1 MINLVY
7 KHLGEITMTYDP
19 YRQGGYG
26 SASNGQGDMSNQAG
40 GGMNNQWNT
49 RIQMPFAQD
58 MGGTQPNVPAF
69 VRSPYYP
76 TAPFYSTD
84 PNVGYQT
91 RFYSTGIVYNTDYT
105 DANSEVIR
113 RVQFDIPCRLIA
125 FNASAIALTVG
136 TSSSSDTIYTEDMKG
151 IDPRDLFLFRA
162 EYTTGDQL
170 TVSPRLASN
179 VCGTNEG
186 KQGELGGVG
195 YTINAG
201 GSLVIG
207 LTPLFKGLRIDVTL
221 VCLEMRGNSNFV
233 RG

>member
-1 MINLVY
+1 
-7 KHLGEITMTYDP
+7 MTYDP

-26 SASNGQGDMSNQAG
+26 SASNGQGDMSAQAG
-40 GGMNNQWNT
+40 GGANNQWNT

-58 MGGTQPNVPAF
+58 MGGTQPNIPPF

-91 RFYSTGIVYNTDYT
+91 RFYSAGIIYNSDYT
-105 DANSEVIR
+105 SANSEVIR
-113 RVQFDIPCRLIA
+113 RVQFDLPCRLIA
-125 FNASAIALTVG
+125 VNASAMALTVSG
-136 TSSSSDTIYTEDMKG
+136 GDDLNVGDLSG
-151 IDPRDLFLFRA
+151 IDPRDLFLFRM
-162 EYTTGDQL
+162 EYTNGDQI
-170 TVSPRLASN
+170 TISPRLASN

-186 KQGELGGVG
+186 NQGELGGTG
-195 YTINAG
+195 YTINSG

-207 LTPLFKGLRIDVTL
+207 ITPLFRNLRIDVTL
-221 VCLEMRGNSNFV
+221 VCLEMRGASNFT

>member
-1 MINLVY
+1 MS
-7 KHLGEITMTYDP
+7 YDP
-19 YRQGGYG
+19 FRQGGYG
-26 SASNGQGDMSNQAG
+26 AMSNGQGDMSNQAG
-40 GGMNNQWNT
+40 GGANNQWNT

-58 MGGTQPNVPAF
+58 MGGTTPNIPPF
-69 VRSPYYP
+69 VRSPFYP
-76 TAPFYSTD
+76 TAPYYSTD

-91 RFYSTGIVYNTDYT
+91 RFYSAGAIYNQDYT
-105 DANSEVIR
+105 SANSEVIK
-113 RVQFDIPCRLIA
+113 RVQFDLPCRLIA
-125 FNASAIALTVG
+125 VNASAIPLTVTG
-136 TSSSSDTIYTEDMKG
+136 GVDLNVTDIAG
-151 IDPRDLFLFRA
+151 IDPRDLFLFRM
-162 EYTTGDQL
+162 EYTNGDQI

-207 LTPLFKGLRIDVTL
+207 ITPLFRNLRIDVTL
-221 VCLEMRGNSNFV
+221 VCLEMRGASNFT

>member
-1 MINLVY
+1 MS
-7 KHLGEITMTYDP
+7 YDP

-26 SASNGQGDMSNQAG
+26 SATNGQGNMSAQAG
-40 GGMNNQWNT
+40 GGANNQWNT
-49 RIQMPFAQD
+49 KIQMPFAQD
-58 MGGTQPNVPAF
+58 MGGTNPSMPPF

-105 DANSEVIR
+105 TANSEVVR
-113 RVQFDIPCRLIA
+113 RVQFDLPCRLIA
-125 FNASAIALTVG
+125 VNGASIPLTVTG
-136 TSSSSDTIYTEDMKG
+136 GDDINLTDMSG
-151 IDPRDLFLFRA
+151 LDPRDFFLFRM
-162 EYTTGDQL
+162 EYTTGDQI
-170 TVSPRLASN
+170 TVSPRLGSN
-179 VCGTNEG
+179 VLGTNEG
-186 KQGELGGVG
+186 NQGELGGVG

-207 LTPLFKGLRIDVTL
+207 ITPLYRNLRIDITL
-221 VCLEMRGNSNFV
+221 VCLEMRGASNFT

>member
-1 MINLVY
+1 MS
-7 KHLGEITMTYDP
+7 YDP
-19 YRQGGYG
+19 YRQGGYHG
-26 SASNGQGDMSNQAG
+26 ASNGQGDMSAQAG
-40 GGMNNQWNT
+40 GGSNQNWDT
-49 RIQMPFAQD
+49 RIQMPNAQD
-58 MGGTQPNVPAF
+58 MGGVNPSIPPF

-91 RFYSTGIVYNTDYT
+91 RFYSTGIVFNTDYT
-105 DANSEVIR
+105 APNSEVIR

-125 FNASAIALTVG
+125 FNASAVPITVG
-136 TSSSSDTIYTEDMKG
+136 ASGVANTLFTEDAKG
-151 IDPRDLFLFRA
+151 LDPRDFFLFRA

-179 VCGTNEG
+179 VCGTNAG
-186 KQGELGGVG
+186 AQGELGGVG

-207 LTPLFKGLRIDVTL
+207 LTPLFNGLRIDVTL
-221 VCLEMRGNSNFV
+221 VCLEMRGPSNFV

>member
-1 MINLVY
+1 MS
-7 KHLGEITMTYDP
+7 YDP

-26 SASNGQGDMSNQAG
+26 SASNGQGNMSAQAG
-40 GGMNNQWNT
+40 GGANNQWNT
-49 RIQMPFAQD
+49 KIQMPFAQD
-58 MGGTQPNVPAF
+58 MGGTNPSQPPF

-105 DANSEVIR
+105 TANSEVIR
-113 RVQFDIPCRLIA
+113 RVQFDLPCRLIA
-125 FNASAIALTVG
+125 VNGASIPLTVTG
-136 TSSSSDTIYTEDMKG
+136 GDDINLEDMRG
-151 IDPRDLFLFRA
+151 IDPRDFFLFRM
-162 EYTTGDQL
+162 EYTTGDQI
-170 TVSPRLASN
+170 TVSSRLGSN
-179 VCGTNEG
+179 VLGTNEG
-186 KQGELGGVG
+186 SQGELGGVG

-207 LTPLFKGLRIDVTL
+207 ITPLYRNLRIDITL
-221 VCLEMRGNSNFV
+221 VCLEMRGASNFT

>member
-1 MINLVY
+1 MS
-7 KHLGEITMTYDP
+7 YDP

-26 SASNGQGDMSNQAG
+26 SATNGQGNMSAQAG
-40 GGMNNQWNT
+40 GGANNQWNT
-49 RIQMPFAQD
+49 KIQMPFAQD
-58 MGGTQPNVPAF
+58 MGGTNPSMPPF

-105 DANSEVIR
+105 TANSEIVR
-113 RVQFDIPCRLIA
+113 RVQFDLPCRLIA
-125 FNASAIALTVG
+125 VNGASIPLTTTGGDDVNL
-136 TSSSSDTIYTEDMKG
+136 TDMAG
-151 IDPRDLFLFRA
+151 LDPRDFFLFRM
-162 EYTTGDQL
+162 EYTTGDQI
-170 TVSPRLASN
+170 TVSPRLGSN
-179 VCGTNEG
+179 VLGTNEG
-186 KQGELGGVG
+186 NQGELGGVG

-207 LTPLFKGLRIDVTL
+207 ITPLYRNLRIDITL
-221 VCLEMRGNSNFV
+221 VCLEMRGASNFT

>member
-1 MINLVY
+1 MS
-7 KHLGEITMTYDP
+7 YDP

-26 SASNGQGDMSNQAG
+26 SATNGQGNMSAQAG
-40 GGMNNQWNT
+40 GGANNQWNT
-49 RIQMPFAQD
+49 KIQMPFAQD
-58 MGGTQPNVPAF
+58 MGGTNPSVPPF

-105 DANSEVIR
+105 TANSEVVR
-113 RVQFDIPCRLIA
+113 RVQFDLPCRLIA
-125 FNASAIALTVG
+125 VNGASIPLTVSG
-136 TSSSSDTIYTEDMKG
+136 GDDVNLTDMG
-151 IDPRDLFLFRA
+151 GLDPRDFFLFRM
-162 EYTTGDQL
+162 EYTTGDQI
-170 TVSPRLASN
+170 TVSPRLGSN
-179 VCGTNEG
+179 VLGTNEG
-186 KQGELGGVG
+186 NQGELGGVG

-207 LTPLFKGLRIDVTL
+207 ITPLYRNLRIDITL
-221 VCLEMRGNSNFV
+221 VCLEMRGASNFT